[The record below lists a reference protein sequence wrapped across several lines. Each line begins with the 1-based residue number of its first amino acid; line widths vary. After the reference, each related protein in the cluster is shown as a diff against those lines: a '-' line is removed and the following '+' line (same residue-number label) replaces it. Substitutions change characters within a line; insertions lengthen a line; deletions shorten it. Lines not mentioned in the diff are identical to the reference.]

1 MTAPPSSRR
10 VQACPSVPEASMLTL
25 SAGWE
30 RNYSRSTGVKY
41 YVNSTSGETQVISD
55 TTRTSHDAAR

>member
-1 MTAPPSSRR
+1 VSELTPLFVTA
-10 VQACPSVPEASMLTL
+10 VEAAPEASALTPP
-25 SAGWE
+25 SGWE
-30 RNYSRSTGVKY
+30 RNYSRSTGEEY